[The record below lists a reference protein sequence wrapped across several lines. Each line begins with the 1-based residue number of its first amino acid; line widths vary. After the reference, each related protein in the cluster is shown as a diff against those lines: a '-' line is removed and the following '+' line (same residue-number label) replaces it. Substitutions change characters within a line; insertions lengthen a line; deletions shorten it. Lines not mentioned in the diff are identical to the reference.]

1 MIFLYVSQTKVSSPC
16 HLKRNFNAFDISIEF
31 FVQFQLFSNN
41 GDQSSK
47 KENKPETFQSFS
59 SVVFWLLLR
68 RKEIGQF
75 YKRKKSEFQMSR
87 AVKKYHRRVRTL
99 QTTRKIERNTNRRE
113 EKDIKTNRT

>member
-1 MIFLYVSQTKVSSPC
+1 MIQTKVSSPC

-59 SVVFWLLLR
+59 SVVFWPLLR

-75 YKRKKSEFQMSR
+75 YKRKNLSFKCPGQ
-87 AVKKYHRRVRTL
+87 L
-99 QTTRKIERNTNRRE
+99 RNTTAGFERCRLQE
-113 EKDIKTNRT
+113 R